1 MYKENIKT
9 MKRIVILAFMITIFM
24 IFGGCK
30 KNYDEIE
37 NHVWKLDRIETMNGF
52 SSTLPHVENPVAEN
66 RYLLR
71 FDKESS
77 SVNMLLV
84 VNRWVA
90 HYEIIESES
99 IVLTGN
105 TVTEI
110 GYNGM
115 EMWVE
120 DTLNAYGSDT
130 FRYSLCGNK
139 LTLQSNRVIM
149 TFQRDE

>member
-24 IFGGCK
+24 IFGGCE
-30 KNYDEIE
+30 KNNDEIE

-52 SSTLPHVENPVAEN
+52 SSTLPHVENPSAEE

-115 EMWVE
+115 EIWVE

-139 LTLQSNRVIM
+139 LTLQSKRLIM
-149 TFQRDE
+149 TFQREE